1 MQGKKRHLNNDDRRF
16 IEVSLRGGV
25 SFAFMAKKLG
35 VHDTTI
41 TREIKRNMV
50 EERSPKIGSSACE
63 NSWRCEAR
71 ALCGQDCG
79 SPCKDCAEIDCT
91 LVCGAFA
98 RRTCPRTLRKPYVC
112 NGCAAVQYGA
122 DCGFARRFYDAE
134 IAQRMSDERLCTSRA
149 GIGLTGEELEA
160 MVDVV
165 RPLLRKGQSLEHIW
179 ATHPGE
185 FPVTARTFYKYIEDG
200 LLDICNI
207 ELPKKVRYK
216 KRRCK
221 RSEPSL
227 NPLYDGRRYSDFDAL
242 AEAEKAKAVEMDCVE
257 SARGSSKVLLTLLFR
272 SCNFQG
278 AMLMPEHTRA
288 CVQDRLDSVER
299 EIGLE
304 AFREHLGV
312 IVTDHGHESNNFNA
326 LEASCTA
333 KGEKRCSIYYCD
345 PNRPDQKGAC
355 ERNHVLVRLVIPK
368 KTSFEPLDDD
378 AVALMCSHVNSYAR
392 PILGNRAPIEVAAE
406 ELPASLLRCFGAE
419 RIEPESIVLKPS
431 LLSRWYGA

>member
-98 RRTCPRTLRKPYVC
+98 RRTCPRTLRKPHVC

-134 IAQRMSDERLCTSRA
+134 IAQRMSDERLCASRA

-227 NPLYDGRRYSDFDAL
+227 NPLYDGRPRKLEGPAHAAVPLMQLPRSHADAG
-242 AEAEKAKAVEMDCVE
+242 AH
-257 SARGSSKVLLTLLFR
+257 ARMRAGSPRFR
-272 SCNFQG
+272 RARNWAGGLQG
-278 AMLMPEHTRA
+278 ALRGDRDRPRA
-288 CVQDRLDSVER
+288 RVQQLQRLGGVLHGQGR
-299 EIGLE
+299 EE
-304 AFREHLGV
+304 
-312 IVTDHGHESNNFNA
+312 
-326 LEASCTA
+326 
-333 KGEKRCSIYYCD
+333 
-345 PNRPDQKGAC
+345 
-355 ERNHVLVRLVIPK
+355 VLDL
-368 KTSFEPLDDD
+368 
-378 AVALMCSHVNSYAR
+378 
-392 PILGNRAPIEVAAE
+392 
-406 ELPASLLRCFGAE
+406 LLRPQQTGSE
-419 RIEPESIVLKPS
+419 RRLRAQSCPRALGHPQEDVL
-431 LLSRWYGA
+431 RAA